1 MAGGS
6 AAGVTVSD
14 RAPPSVI
21 VHESTEPRVLSDPR
35 VDALPSSR
43 TLYDVPGTGKCR
55 GLES

>member
-21 VHESTEPRVLSDPR
+21 VHESTEPRVFNEPR
-35 VDALPSSR
+35 VEAR
-43 TLYDVPGTGKCR
+43 ENVG
-55 GLES
+55 